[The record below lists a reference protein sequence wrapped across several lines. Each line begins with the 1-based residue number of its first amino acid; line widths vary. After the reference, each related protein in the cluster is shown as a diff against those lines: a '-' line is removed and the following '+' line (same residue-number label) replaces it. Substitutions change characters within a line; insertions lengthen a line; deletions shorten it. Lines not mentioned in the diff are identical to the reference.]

1 MISYIAP
8 VNKIEDKLLSGSE
21 FENDSTFQLHRES
34 LMPLYQ
40 QKEELPTL
48 FQGYM

>member
-8 VNKIEDKLLSGSE
+8 VNKIEDKLLSGSK
-21 FENDSTFQLHRES
+21 FENDSSFQFDRES
-34 LMPLYQ
+34 LMPPYQ
-40 QKEELPTL
+40 QKEELPTF